1 MPQIFDDEGRERVK
15 TLLLENGYNL
25 IKTYGLKKT
34 SISDITKSSGIAT
47 GTFYNFFKTKEE
59 FVYRIVVYKREQSK
73 NTLAELTSNG
83 KIDRNAFKRYLST
96 LFTSDNNIF
105 VYLSDDE
112 ISQLKA
118 RWPEEYWRSSSND
131 QNTVSHILDILEE
144 HRPECDWQVLSNMFK
159 AMTLIG
165 HGKDQLY
172 SEKYEETINIF
183 IDSIVSYVY
192 G

>member
-15 TLLLENGYNL
+15 TLLLENGFNL

-34 SISDITKSSGIAT
+34 SISDITKSAGIAT

-73 NTLAELTSNG
+73 NALAELTSNG
-83 KIDRNAFKRYLST
+83 KMDRNAFKRYLST

-131 QNTVSHILDILEE
+131 QSTVAHILDILEG
-144 HRPECDWQVLSNMFK
+144 HRSECDWKVLSNMFK
-159 AMTLIG
+159 AMALIG

-172 SEKYEETINIF
+172 SEKYGETINIF
-183 IDSIVSYVY
+183 IDSIVSYVF